1 MKVFKILL
9 LIIILITFFIFIK
22 KTDKDYREI
31 EINEIVF
38 NAKIADNPL
47 EWSKGLG
54 GAQYLEEKE
63 GMLFIFPNIEKRT
76 FHMNNMNFP
85 LDLLWI
91 KDNIIVGLEKN
102 MLVDNG
108 LKKYTSPEEINMV
121 LELRAGS
128 IDEYNLNINNIINI
142 KKND

>member
-85 LDLLWI
+85 LD
-91 KDNIIVGLEKN
+91 
-102 MLVDNG
+102 
-108 LKKYTSPEEINMV
+108 
-121 LELRAGS
+121 
-128 IDEYNLNINNIINI
+128 
-142 KKND
+142 